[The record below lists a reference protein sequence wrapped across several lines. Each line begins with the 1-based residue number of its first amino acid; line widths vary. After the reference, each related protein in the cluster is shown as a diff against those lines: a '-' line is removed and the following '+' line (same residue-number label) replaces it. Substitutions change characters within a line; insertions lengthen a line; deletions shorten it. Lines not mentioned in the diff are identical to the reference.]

1 MASFTVNLSFQGKTV
16 SLSDV
21 TTDTSGA
28 DLHQIALVA
37 FDLDDGASLKLLYKG
52 KRLDQ
57 EDITTPVFQ
66 LVPKKAP
73 KILVMATSS
82 SVISDL
88 QSKRSDPLMRG
99 FDQER
104 SRTTTK
110 EQQQLAWGPTT
121 AQDKNYKF
129 CRFQA
134 CTWQSFGHR
143 PSTDGE
149 TPHAFEAMQLLNK
162 LATDPGIVAIMKERE
177 LVVGTLGEMDPI
189 DDRLMQTKQQEGAC
203 LLGYNT
209 NGGTRI
215 DLKLR
220 CDDLKGFRPYSQL
233 MATLIH
239 ELSHNWVGE
248 HNLLF
253 WTNFGQM
260 RAEYVH
266 THLRLRS
273 TVVAGKTTAEL
284 AGLKLL
290 DTKNVYDFVMQELQ
304 QDMAQHGLHPN
315 MIAAPIEERCRQL
328 DETRDG
334 GQRLGGASSMVLGE
348 DASGGPMTTS
358 IAGASVRDLALA
370 AAEQRA
376 KAQRKSGDSS

>member
-1 MASFTVNLSFQGKTV
+1 MSSFSVSLAFQGKTV
-16 SLSDV
+16 ALSDV
-21 TTDTSGA
+21 TTVTTGA
-28 DLHQIALVA
+28 DLHRLALA
-37 FDLDDGASLKLLYKG
+37 TFQLDDGASLKLLYKG

-57 EDITTPVFQ
+57 DNIIPVFQ
-66 LVPKKAP
+66 SIPKKAP
-73 KILVMATSS
+73 KVLVMATSS
-82 SVISDL
+82 SQISEL
-88 QSKRSDPLMRG
+88 QSKRSDPTIRG
-99 FDQER
+99 FDQA
-104 SRTTTK
+104 RTTPARDQK
-110 EQQQLAWGPTT
+110 QLDWGPTT
-121 AQDKNYKF
+121 AQDINYKF

-143 PSTDGE
+143 PTDGE
-149 TPHAFEAMQLLNK
+149 TPHAFEAMLLLEK

-177 LVVGTLGEMDPI
+177 LVVGTLGEMDPV

-220 CDDLKGFRPYSQL
+220 NDNLKGFRPYPQL

-284 AGLKLL
+284 AGLKL
-290 DTKNVYDFVMQELQ
+290 TSKQGVYDFVMQELQ

-315 MIAAPIEERCRQL
+315 MIATPIEERCREL
-328 DETRDG
+328 DATHG
-334 GQRLGGASSMVLGE
+334 GQKLGGT
-348 DASGGPMTTS
+348 TTS
-358 IAGASVRDLALA
+358 AQHTTGATARELALA

-376 KAQRKSGDSS
+376 NEQKKNGE

>member
-1 MASFTVNLSFQGKTV
+1 MTSFLINLSFQGKTV
-16 SLSDV
+16 ALTDV
-21 TTDTSGA
+21 TTSTTGT
-28 DLHQIALVA
+28 DLHRMALVA
-37 FDLDDGASLKLLYKG
+37 FSMEDGASLKLLYKG

-57 EDITTPVFQ
+57 EDDTSPIFKV
-66 LVPKKAP
+66 VPKKAP

-82 SVISDL
+82 SQISDL
-88 QSKRSDPLMRG
+88 QSKRSDPTIRG

-104 SRTTTK
+104 TTVQKK
-110 EQQQLAWGPTT
+110 ELHWGPTT
-121 AQDKNYKF
+121 SQDKNYKF

-143 PSTDGE
+143 PTDGE
-149 TPHAFEAMQLLNK
+149 TPHAFEAMQLLEK

-189 DDRLMQTKQQEGAC
+189 DDRLMQTKQQQGAC

-209 NGGTRI
+209 NGGMRI

-220 CDDLKGFRPYSQL
+220 RDDLKGFRPYTEI

-284 AGLKLL
+284 AGLKLE
-290 DTKNVYDFVMQELQ
+290 TNNVYDFVMQELQ
-304 QDMAQHGLHPN
+304 KDMAQHGLHPN
-315 MIAAPIEERCRQL
+315 MIASPIEQRCREL
-328 DETRDG
+328 DETHG
-334 GQRLGGASSMVLGE
+334 GQKLGSLVVGSTDLTA
-348 DASGGPMTTS
+348 TS
-358 IAGASVRDLALA
+358 RPATARDLALA

-376 KAQRKSGDSS
+376 KEQKNNGKSSQS

>member
-1 MASFTVNLSFQGKTV
+1 
-16 SLSDV
+16 V
-21 TTDTSGA
+21 TTVTTGA
-28 DLHQIALVA
+28 DLHRLALAA
-37 FDLDDGASLKLLYKG
+37 FELDDGASLKLLYKG
-52 KRLDQ
+52 KRL
-57 EDITTPVFQ
+57 EHDISMPVFQ
-66 LVPKKAP
+66 SVPRKAP
-73 KILVMATSS
+73 KILVMATSPS
-82 SVISDL
+82 QISDL
-88 QSKRSDPLMRG
+88 QSKRSDPTIRG

-104 SRTTTK
+104 TTPRDQK
-110 EQQQLAWGPTT
+110 QLDWGLTT
-121 AQDKNYKF
+121 SQDKNYKF

-143 PSTDGE
+143 PTDGE
-149 TPHAFEAMQLLNK
+149 TPHAFEAMQLLEK

-177 LVVGTLGEMDPI
+177 LVVGTLGEMDPV

-220 CDDLKGFRPYSQL
+220 NDNLKGFRPYPQL

-284 AGLKLL
+284 AGLKL
-290 DTKNVYDFVMQELQ
+290 TSQQSVYNFVMQELQ

-328 DETRDG
+328 DATHG
-334 GQRLGGASSMVLGE
+334 GQRLGTATTAGMNGAT
-348 DASGGPMTTS
+348 A
-358 IAGASVRDLALA
+358 RDLALA
-370 AAEQRA
+370 AAERRA
-376 KAQRKSGDSS
+376 NEQKKNGE